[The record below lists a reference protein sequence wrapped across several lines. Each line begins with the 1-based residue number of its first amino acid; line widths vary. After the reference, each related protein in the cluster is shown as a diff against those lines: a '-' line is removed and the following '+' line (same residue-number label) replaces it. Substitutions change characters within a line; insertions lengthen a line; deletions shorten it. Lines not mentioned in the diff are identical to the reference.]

1 MRTSDIDINQI
12 RETAENYYRNGD
24 FFCSEAIVKTIK
36 DEFKLPISDEIV
48 AAASGFPIGIG
59 GSGCTCGAVS
69 GGVMALGLVFGRQ
82 VAKDPKVR
90 KTMEL
95 TKELHEKFRNNHKS
109 LCCRILT
116 KGLDMGSG
124 EHKEQCI
131 SFTGEVAEEVAKII
145 VRELNLEK

>member
-1 MRTSDIDINQI
+1 
-12 RETAENYYRNGD
+12 YYRNGD

-36 DEFKLPISDEIV
+36 DEFELPVSDEIV

-82 VAKDPKVR
+82 EAKDPKVR

-95 TKELHEKFRNNHKS
+95 TKELHEKFRKNHKS

-145 VRELNLEK
+145 VRELNNNNLLNHVGV